1 MALHNFSDHVYF
13 NVEEIS
19 KLVPGQLRDESVV
32 DEEDLSV
39 SQTLAREE
47 QVRTLQVLVNV
58 AHRVQV
64 LKAVDLK
71 IGYTRVDI

>member
-1 MALHNFSDHVYF
+1 
-13 NVEEIS
+13 
-19 KLVPGQLRDESVV
+19 
-32 DEEDLSV
+32 
-39 SQTLAREE
+39 LAREE